1 MTSLQSDIKDI
12 SDISRLVNNAR
23 ESPNFD
29 LEKTL
34 NLINTNDQEGLITS
48 LITWVK
54 EIFPLYSVPSYSE
67 QNLIPVIL
75 EEINKTNSL
84 TDPCICHIDDKNWH
98 PPELPPIYYKCKTK
112 TCGCIC
118 DKCVAR
124 PSYPCI
130 TCGIPF
136 FCPRP
141 CVCSGCKEFITNDL
155 ISKKKVL

>member
-34 NLINTNDQEGLITS
+34 NLINTNDKEGLITS
-48 LITWVK
+48 LLTWAK
-54 EIFPLYSVPSYSE
+54 EIFPLYSVPSYTE

-75 EEINKTNSL
+75 EEINKTNLL
-84 TDPCICHIDDKNWH
+84 TKPCICCKNWH

-112 TCGCIC
+112 TCGCI
-118 DKCVAR
+118 
-124 PSYPCI
+124 
-130 TCGIPF
+130 
-136 FCPRP
+136 
-141 CVCSGCKEFITNDL
+141 
-155 ISKKKVL
+155 